1 MVEKMKNRW
10 KSLVRELGHDQTTF
24 SGELEAFHE
33 LEKKVKGHRRVRKE
47 QKTRT
52 YIVPTITDN
61 SEHT

>member
-1 MVEKMKNRW
+1 MTK
-10 KSLVRELGHDQTTF
+10 LF